1 MTVDSLKLV
10 ADFGPVKAQATRLR
24 DVARSLETRGDAAV
38 GRSGTVAG
46 INAALLGAERAL
58 LGPGLPGRAWFRNE
72 LYAPGLNT
80 GYAPV
85 PLPRLGQA
93 VLDKD
98 PRALRAGLKPLEEA
112 LARATAALE
121 KAR

>member
-1 MTVDSLKLV
+1 M
-10 ADFGPVKAQATRLR
+10 A
-24 DVARSLETRGDAAV
+24 
-38 GRSGTVAG
+38 
-46 INAALLGAERAL
+46 AERAL
-58 LGPGLPGRAWFRNE
+58 LGPGLPGRDWFRNE

-98 PRALRAGLKPLEEA
+98 PRALKAGLEPVRAALE
-112 LARATAALE
+112 RAAAALE